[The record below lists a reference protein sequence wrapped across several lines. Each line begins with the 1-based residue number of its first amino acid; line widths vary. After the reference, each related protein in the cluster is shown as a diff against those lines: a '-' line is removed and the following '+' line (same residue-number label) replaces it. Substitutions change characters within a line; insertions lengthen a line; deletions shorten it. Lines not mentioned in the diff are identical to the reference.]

1 MGDTSG
7 SGGARSTQY
16 VVISPIGRNDG
27 EILDIITPAAGA
39 DEGQIIQQLQAAAP
53 RGARIL
59 PITPTS
65 GRRLDR
71 GMIDERLSDVGMT
84 ATRRQTIGRTAREIR
99 GLLGRE
105 GGATQVG
112 REASGSRRG
121 RQTAARSRRLAN
133 ARRRQ
138 TRIIN
143 QANAAGLSTTAR
155 NRRLLDAGLPTV
167 RGFSVADLNRA
178 ESERR

>member
-27 EILDIITPAAGA
+27 EILDIVTPAAGA
-39 DEGQIIQQLQAAAP
+39 DEGQIIQQIQAAAP

-59 PITPTS
+59 PFTPES
-65 GRRLDR
+65 GRRLD
-71 GMIDERLSDVGMT
+71 GDLVGDRLSDIGMS
-84 ATRRQTIGRTAREIR
+84 ATQRQTIGRTTREIR
-99 GLLGRE
+99 GVLGRP
-105 GGATQVG
+105 GGGTQQG

-121 RQTAARSRRLAN
+121 RQTAARGRRLTN

-155 NRRLLDAGLPTV
+155 NRRLLAAGLPTT

-178 ESERR
+178 ERENR